1 MSTNKYFEYDIR
13 APATGS
19 IKPSALQIS
28 KCGLIINTH
37 AAQMNAH
44 SISDKIFC
52 ARNSNNNNLHV
63 LNRIHETE
71 TLRRQI
77 GRDWAT

>member
-1 MSTNKYFEYDIR
+1 MTEVNEYRQIFFIYDIR

-28 KCGLIINTH
+28 KCGLIIDTH

-44 SISDKIFC
+44 SISDKILC
-52 ARNSNNNNLHV
+52 ARNSNNNNLRV
-63 LNRIHETE
+63 LNMIYETE
-71 TLRRQI
+71 TSRQ
-77 GRDWAT
+77 